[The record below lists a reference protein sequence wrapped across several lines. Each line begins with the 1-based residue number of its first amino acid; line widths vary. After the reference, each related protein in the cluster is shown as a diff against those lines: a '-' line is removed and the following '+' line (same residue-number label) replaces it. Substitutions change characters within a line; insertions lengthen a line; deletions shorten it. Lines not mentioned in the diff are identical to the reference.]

1 MQLLYWVMKLD
12 INTRLIDMDVLVGEQ
27 VIKNNDDS
35 YTILLNARLSHE
47 RQLEC
52 FRHALLHISN
62 EDVEKDNADE
72 IECKTHGAKND
83 SN

>member
-52 FRHALLHISN
+52 YRHALLHISN
-62 EDVEKDNADE
+62 DDFEKDNADE
-72 IECKTHGAKND
+72 IEYKAHGG
-83 SN
+83 

>member
-1 MQLLYWVMKLD
+1 
-12 INTRLIDMDVLVGEQ
+12 MDVLVGEQ

-52 FRHALLHISN
+52 YKHALLHINN
-62 EDVEKDNADE
+62 EELENDNADE

>member
-52 FRHALLHISN
+52 YKHALLHINN
-62 EDVEKDNADE
+62 EDFEKYDSDE
-72 IECKTHGAKND
+72 IEYEAHGA
-83 SN
+83 

>member
-1 MQLLYWVMKLD
+1 MELD
-12 INTRLIDMDVLVGEQ
+12 INTQIIDMDVLVGEQ

-52 FRHALLHISN
+52 YRHALLHISN
-62 EDVEKDNADE
+62 DDFEKDNADLIE
-72 IECKTHGAKND
+72 ITAHGA
-83 SN
+83 